1 MLSARQKDQRNGY
14 FLSIIFSKNKILN
27 QISSLRD
34 YYMNKIEMMS
44 LLEMDIILELV
55 KIVIKIINWSSS
67 KFR

>member
-55 KIVIKIINWSSS
+55 KIVIKIIN
-67 KFR
+67 